1 MRKASSVSFLR
12 KKWMWLCKVAPSA
25 LRFLAVVFVVLG
37 VTLHVRL
44 HGNDVQERHGGS
56 GSSIPA
62 LFSEQITDLTANSEF
77 EFDGVVDSRHH
88 VETTYN
94 DITKIEDV
102 YGFLKGPFLESF
114 WPNAYDPGNASHVM
128 EGQIDKGN
136 MLVGAVRFRQQRD
149 MLRVCHVQTGA
160 LLAPLRRHH
169 QCIATLTNKG
179 NFTTIDPGVTATA
192 AADGNRRRR
201 RTTSNAATTN
211 GSATAVSTTKEGASE
226 GASEV
231 TVHQYIEDAVADGSL
246 YPAQRG
252 SRYFGPGGYVLDVPP
267 ADETGALAAFEKM
280 EVSERE
286 R

>member
-1 MRKASSVSFLR
+1 M
-12 KKWMWLCKVAPSA
+12 
-25 LRFLAVVFVVLG
+25 
-37 VTLHVRL
+37 
-44 HGNDVQERHGGS
+44 
-56 GSSIPA
+56 
-62 LFSEQITDLTANSEF
+62 TANSEF

-94 DITKIEDV
+94 DIQKIEDV

-149 MLRVCHVQTGA
+149 MLRVCHGVQTGA

-169 QCIATLTNKG
+169 QCIAASTNKG

-192 AADGNRRRR
+192 AADGIRRRR
-201 RTTSNAATTN
+201 RTTSNAASTN
-211 GSATAVSTTKEGASE
+211 ESATAVSTTKEGASE
-226 GASEV
+226 GASVHRCRTCGGLRWRNSEV
-231 TVHQYIEDAVADGSL
+231 TVHQYTEKAVEATESHYGL
-246 YPAQRG
+246 LARHQAQRG
-252 SRYFGPGGYVLDVPP
+252 SRIFGPGGYVIDVPP

-280 EVSERE
+280 EVSERGRE
-286 R
+286 RQRERERERERERKRIHP